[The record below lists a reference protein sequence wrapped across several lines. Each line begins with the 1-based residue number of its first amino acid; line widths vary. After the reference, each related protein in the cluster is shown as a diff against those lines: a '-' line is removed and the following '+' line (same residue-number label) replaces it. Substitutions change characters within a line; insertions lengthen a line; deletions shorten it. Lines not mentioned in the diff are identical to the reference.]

1 MGMRMLLDDMLSIED
16 VQVVSV
22 ETDAE
27 ALRQL
32 KNAEVPFQAVVC
44 QAPPVGAKHSLVAKI
59 RAAGEPINKIPVIC
73 LSPHR
78 SLQHRATAFESG
90 ASEYVELP
98 VNLPNLAQI
107 VHTWATIKKEHRPY
121 D

>member
-1 MGMRMLLDDMLSIED
+1 MLLDDMLSIED
-16 VQVVSV
+16 IQVVAV

-27 ALRQL
+27 AMRQL
-32 KNAEVPFQAVVC
+32 RGAQTPFQAVVC

-73 LSPHR
+73 LSPNR
-78 SLQHRATAFESG
+78 GLQDRAVAFESG

-98 VNLPNLAQI
+98 VNLPNLAEI

-121 D
+121 V